1 MPNDNGDTVGR
12 PQDVGGTYRGGFS
25 SSVVDGM
32 FEDHGHSDCCVLT
45 CCGILL
51 YDRNVYLLTGKRPS
65 WKGRCGIVTCF
76 CLVLVVGI
84 LAMMVA
90 AYLYNYELEHIK
102 ELESKGRKTNQD
114 DISRMDTVKK
124 LTNLAHI
131 CRVLV
136 WVTAFYLLLKA
147 AQYRYRARRFL
158 MAKLYEQ
165 RASSE
170 DNQTE
175 LENATAETPLVPLT
189 ASEELKNYL
198 QDEKRNICCATAP
211 LGCVPKDAIVDPSST
226 AAPIQ
231 NNDSTDLCHFL
242 FKILSCL
249 CCGGCC
255 NCWCQCLGLCAIA
268 QEDHELQR
276 ILPKAKFEVDYI
288 TFQPFAEYFPKLEAL
303 RQDKVNNL
311 LTHVSTLSELSTH
324 LCRALGV
331 ALAFLTLVAFSGY
344 DPLFQPAH
352 LLVVC
357 MTFFQGFIII
367 SLVHWMWNRFDLS
380 FDAVVKYFAS
390 GFILC
395 TANAFVYE
403 TFVSTSI
410 GLGMNIIR
418 AILTPPS
425 DDATD
430 TDASD
435 DGTTNVGQH
444 APVWLLAI
452 ATFLNAFAVAAM
464 VEEISKY
471 FGYWMVEHPDLAL
484 PKERSSEGDRNNE
497 AASGDVD
504 VAAPPEPRTMK
515 SLGAGITVAMVAA
528 AVGFATCENFLYVFV
543 YSRTAEATNQ
553 MVTLLARSIFPVHPL
568 AAAIQSIGV
577 CQRDVEKDSSM
588 KFGRILF
595 PALLLHG
602 FFDFALMFMAAMQSP
617 GDAEGQDGK
626 ARLTDEPG
634 SPLDDRNGSAFD
646 SALPSIISSCTI
658 VLLAAVYYVVNALAQ
673 RKRLD
678 EMDKRRSGNGE
689 YAPLLS

>member
-1 MPNDNGDTVGR
+1 MANDNGDTARR
-12 PQDVGGTYRGGFS
+12 PQDGGGTYRGGFS
-25 SSVVDGM
+25 SSIMDGM
-32 FEDHGHSDCCVLT
+32 FEEHGHSDCCVLT

-51 YDRNVYLLTGKRPS
+51 YDRNVYLLTGRKPS
-65 WKGRCGIVTCF
+65 WKGRCGIAACF
-76 CLVLVVGI
+76 CLVLVVGV
-84 LAMMVA
+84 LAMAAA
-90 AYLYNYELEHIK
+90 AYLYSYELEHIK
-102 ELESKGRKTNQD
+102 ELESKGHKPNQE
-114 DISRMDTVKK
+114 DISRMDDVKK
-124 LTNLAHI
+124 LTSLAHI
-131 CRVLV
+131 CRILV
-136 WVTAFYLLLKA
+136 WVMAFFLLLKA

-158 MAKLYEQ
+158 IAKLFEQ
-165 RASSE
+165 RDSSE
-170 DNQTE
+170 GNQTE
-175 LENATAETPLVPLT
+175 LGNATAETPLVPP
-189 ASEELKNYL
+189 AANEQLKTYL
-198 QDEKRNICCATAP
+198 QDEKCNICCATAP
-211 LGCVPKDAIVDPSST
+211 FGCVPKDAIVDPSGT
-226 AAPIQ
+226 AAPLQ
-231 NNDSTDLCHFL
+231 NNDATDLCQVL
-242 FKILSCL
+242 FKTLSCL

-276 ILPKAKFEVDYI
+276 MLPKAKFEVDYI
-288 TFQPFAEYFPKLEAL
+288 TFQPFSEYFPKLEAL

-311 LTHVSTLSELSTH
+311 LTHFSTLSQLSTH
-324 LCRALGV
+324 LCRSLGI
-331 ALAFLTLVAFSGY
+331 ALAFLTVLAFSGY
-344 DPLFQPAH
+344 DPFFQPAH

-357 MTFFQGFIII
+357 MTLFQGFLII

-418 AILTPPS
+418 AVVTPPN
-425 DDATD
+425 DDTTD
-430 TDASD
+430 GDASD
-435 DGTTNVGQH
+435 DAATNVSQH
-444 APVWLLAI
+444 TPIWLLAI

-484 PKERSSEGDRNNE
+484 PKERSSEGDRKND
-497 AASGDVD
+497 ASSGDGNG
-504 VAAPPEPRTMK
+504 ATTPEPRTMK
-515 SLGAGITVAMVAA
+515 SLGAGITVAMVAT

-543 YSRTAEATNQ
+543 YSRSAEAANQ

-602 FFDFALMFMAAMQSP
+602 FFDFALMFMAALQSP
-617 GDAEGQDGK
+617 GDAEGQDDNAK
-626 ARLTDEPG
+626 LSDEPG
-634 SPLDDRNGSAFD
+634 SPLDDRSGSAFD
-646 SALPSIISSCTI
+646 GALPSIISSCTI
-658 VLLAAVYYVVNALAQ
+658 VLLAVVYYVVDALAQ

-678 EMDKRRSGNGE
+678 EMDKRLSGNGE